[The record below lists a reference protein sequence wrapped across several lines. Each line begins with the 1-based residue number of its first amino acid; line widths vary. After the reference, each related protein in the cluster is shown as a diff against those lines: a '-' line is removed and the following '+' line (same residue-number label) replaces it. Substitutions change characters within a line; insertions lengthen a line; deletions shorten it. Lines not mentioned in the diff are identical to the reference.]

1 MVRMMKQLLLAATA
15 LMLAVPTTVQAKVK
29 ADASFAFPK
38 DKPVKIIVFRPDV
51 QVGTL
56 GVGGVEEPNAEWTA
70 TARTNLAEA
79 LKANQQGRENEV
91 VFLADQQGENAQI
104 VADYQAL
111 FRAVA
116 ASVVQHKFFGAKLP
130 TKKDKFDWTL
140 GPGASQLGQIGGGN
154 YALFLYTHDSYGT
167 AGRKVAQL
175 LAAGLFGAYVPA
187 GIHISYAALADLEN
201 GNIVWF
207 NVDPASGGDPRE
219 TDGATKRIGQILKTL
234 PLKEGQ
240 APVVTKKK

>member
-1 MVRMMKQLLLAATA
+1 MIKQLLLAATA
-15 LMLAVPTTVQAKVK
+15 LMLVVPSAVQAKVK
-29 ADASFAFPK
+29 ADTTFTFPK

-51 QVGTL
+51 QVGSL
-56 GVGGVEEPNAEWTA
+56 GVGGVAEPNAEWTA

-79 LKANQQGRENEV
+79 LKANQQARDNEV
-91 VFLADQQGENAQI
+91 VFLTDQQGESAQT

-140 GPGASQLGQIGGGN
+140 GPGAAKLGEIGGGN
-154 YALFLYTHDSYGT
+154 YALFLYTKDDYGT
-167 AGRKVAQL
+167 AGRKVAQVF
-175 LAAGLFGAYVPA
+175 AAAMFGAYVPA
-187 GIHISYAALADLEN
+187 GVHISYAALADLEN